1 MKFALCVWLPTALR
15 AAKKL
20 YRKQGMKAYTVP
32 LGVSAVGLLT
42 VIGGKDLGTAM
53 ILIFIGI
60 VAFLIAGFPGKWM
73 GIGVLVMA
81 AMVAVLAI
89 SSPNRM
95 RRILATYGGLF
106 CGRRTD
112 GVLSVHACEVR
123 HCFGWLPWCG
133 HWQFA

>member
-1 MKFALCVWLPTALR
+1 MPVGFWKRIGLPLMLCSILVQALTFTPLGIDVYGNRGWLNLGFTTIQPAEFMKFALCVWLPTALR

-60 VAFLIAGFPGKWM
+60 VAFLIAGFR
-73 GIGVLVMA
+73 A
-81 AMVAVLAI
+81 
-89 SSPNRM
+89 N
-95 RRILATYGGLF
+95 
-106 CGRRTD
+106 
-112 GVLSVHACEVR
+112 
-123 HCFGWLPWCG
+123 GW
-133 HWQFA
+133 A